1 MTPEEHDEV
10 CAAVSH
16 LPHLLSSVYLET
28 FFEHRKD
35 WVLFGGKS
43 FRDWTRIAGACPEIW
58 MDIFWANRKRIIVDI
73 DRFQAK
79 LREIASL
86 LQEGNQEKFRIFLTD
101 VLQLKEAVKREIE
114 FQDRG

>member
-1 MTPEEHDEV
+1 M

-35 WVLFGGKS
+35 WALLGGKS

-58 MDIFWANRKRIIVDI
+58 MDIFWTNRKRIVADI
-73 DRFQAK
+73 GRFQEK
-79 LREIASL
+79 LREITSL
-86 LQEGNQEKFRIFLTD
+86 LEEEDQEAFRVFLMD
-101 VLQLKEAVKREIE
+101 AFQLKEAVKREVE
-114 FQDRG
+114 F